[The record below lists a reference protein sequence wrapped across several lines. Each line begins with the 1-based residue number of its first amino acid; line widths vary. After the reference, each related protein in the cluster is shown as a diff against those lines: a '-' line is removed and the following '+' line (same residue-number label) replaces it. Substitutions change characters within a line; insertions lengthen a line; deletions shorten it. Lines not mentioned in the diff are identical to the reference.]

1 MSENISAAAV
11 TFFQK
16 REEEEEEEK
25 KRREEIS
32 GRAMRGAGRRGGK
45 DGPPPPTYHHY
56 RPAGDAVQVASPCL
70 PCLTTLSICKCDVEA
85 EQRKKTR
92 RSPRIGKG
100 KEEEK
105 NTKGAAKVSSISTY
119 SYEDGPHPDQP
130 DPLVTLFLTID
141 EADEL
146 KKEYVDVT
154 FGSSSVSVTIDLP
167 GNRFYTFR
175 RTSLYESIDPNE
187 STWYLS
193 KSKHRIVVKLAK
205 IDAKKKW
212 PGLTKVRRS
221 FIFHFQSCQAIYS
234 HLVIEKIFPL
244 FVFRLF
250 FISIIKVFAMVQHK
264 NAFDYSLAAISGN
277 TSHVTQKPKE
287 SQNIVSAKREYWDG
301 PPKYTWNKYDRKY
314 IND

>member
-1 MSENISAAAV
+1 MGERCGQKGRERWSAATDLPPLQAPWRCSAG
-11 TFFQK
+11 
-16 REEEEEEEK
+16 REPLSPVPDNLEHLQV
-25 KRREEIS
+25 RCG
-32 GRAMRGAGRRGGK
+32 GRAGK
-45 DGPPPPTYHHY
+45 
-56 RPAGDAVQVASPCL
+56 
-70 PCLTTLSICKCDVEA
+70 E
-85 EQRKKTR
+85 
-92 RSPRIGKG
+92 

-167 GNRFYTFR
+167 GNRVYTFR

-193 KSKHRIVVKLAK
+193 KSKHRIVLKLAK

-221 FIFHFQSCQAIYS
+221 F
-234 HLVIEKIFPL
+234 
-244 FVFRLF
+244 
-250 FISIIKVFAMVQHK
+250 
-264 NAFDYSLAAISGN
+264 
-277 TSHVTQKPKE
+277 
-287 SQNIVSAKREYWDG
+287 
-301 PPKYTWNKYDRKY
+301 
-314 IND
+314 